1 MEAIELQSMTDWTA
15 LIEKPSK
22 CIISPDAS
30 DLAECLRQ
38 EGYCMVDRT
47 MRATI
52 PLKKDRDFSCLC
64 RIPLE
69 RVERPEKR
77 IYEIAKQA
85 FLPDSRFFDRTNA
98 SDDEKR
104 GSICAFVDEM
114 KSVYICRF
122 RGEIAGFLEVLPDVE
137 NQNQAFIRLAAVDEK
152 YRVAGVAASL
162 YAGAVEKG
170 RECYGVAHGVK
181 VRITGREV
189 AVDFDPTG
197 LAYLKAA
204 CFCKICFGSHTDSHY
219 HQIRLQF
226 QFFSALFDNNMV

>member
-1 MEAIELQSMTDWTA
+1 MKYQMAAKELHNIEEWMAFQV
-15 LIEKPSK
+15 KPSK
-22 CIISPDAS
+22 VVVDSDAKEI
-30 DLAECLRQ
+30 AELLRN
-38 EGYCMVDRT
+38 EGYFMVDRT
-47 MRATI
+47 IKAAI
-52 PLKKDRDFSCLC
+52 SVKKDRDFSRLC

-69 RVERPEKR
+69 RIDKLEKR

-85 FLPDSRFFDRTNA
+85 FLPDSRFFDRTNT

-162 YAGAVEKG
+162 YAGAVEKCREQGIKKIWG
-170 RECYGVAHGVK
+170 RISSRNMSVMNLYASLGAVFSQPLDVY
-181 VRITGREV
+181 VRR
-189 AVDFDPTG
+189 
-197 LAYLKAA
+197 
-204 CFCKICFGSHTDSHY
+204 
-219 HQIRLQF
+219 
-226 QFFSALFDNNMV
+226 

>member
-1 MEAIELQSMTDWTA
+1 VKYQMAAKELHNIEEWMAFQV
-15 LIEKPSK
+15 KPSK
-22 CIISPDAS
+22 VVVDSDAKEI
-30 DLAECLRQ
+30 AELLRN
-38 EGYCMVDRT
+38 EGYFMVDRT
-47 MRATI
+47 IKAAI
-52 PLKKDRDFSCLC
+52 SVKKDRDFSRLC

-69 RVERPEKR
+69 RIDKLEKR

-85 FLPDSRFFDRTNA
+85 FLPDSRFFDRTNT

-162 YAGAVEKG
+162 YAGAVEKCREQGIKKIWG
-170 RECYGVAHGVK
+170 RISSRNMSVMNLYASLGAVFSQPLDVY
-181 VRITGREV
+181 VRR
-189 AVDFDPTG
+189 
-197 LAYLKAA
+197 
-204 CFCKICFGSHTDSHY
+204 
-219 HQIRLQF
+219 
-226 QFFSALFDNNMV
+226 